1 MKETSDWT
9 CSKSTIRPATGSHLV
24 LSRRL
29 FLSSFAGAGA
39 CFAAD
44 QGQTYPTETKR
55 YTDQATDF
63 LVYRLTDPAHQ
74 SWLPSGYGRVIS
86 RRGNLML
93 YASDRSGTVQAYRM
107 DLKPGQSHSL
117 TNAASLQPWSLT
129 MTPDE
134 RNFCYLDGPSLFMG
148 SLGGGRIREVYKAAA
163 GQEFGRGFSL
173 SEDGLYAALVEQKT
187 GSSRLRLITMRNGA
201 AQTLAEGSD
210 PISDPMP
217 RPRRAGMLY
226 RRGDGELWLVNFD
239 GAQNRK
245 LRLAPGGIGT
255 ALWSPD
261 GRTVL
266 YLNFPADKTQ
276 LNNVRECTPDTNED
290 KLVSKTSQF
299 VSFNRNSDA
308 SVLVGASG
316 SKASP
321 FVLLLVRAVR
331 RELTLCEHR
340 ATDPRAVTPIFSP
353 NSQRIFFQSDRDG
366 KMAIYY
372 MVVDKLVEET
382 EIEDKPEK

>member
-1 MKETSDWT
+1 
-9 CSKSTIRPATGSHLV
+9 
-24 LSRRL
+24 
-29 FLSSFAGAGA
+29 
-39 CFAAD
+39 
-44 QGQTYPTETKR
+44 
-55 YTDQATDF
+55 
-63 LVYRLTDPAHQ
+63 
-74 SWLPSGYGRVIS
+74 
-86 RRGNLML
+86 ML
-93 YASDRSGTVQAYRM
+93 YASDRGGTVQAYRM
-107 DLKPGQSHSL
+107 DLKPGQSRGL
-117 TNAASLQPWSLT
+117 TDAKNLEPWSLT

-134 RNFCYLDGPSLFMG
+134 RNFCYLDGQSLLMG
-148 SLGGGRIREVYKAAA
+148 SLGGGRVREVYKAAG

-173 SEDGLYAALVEQKT
+173 SEDGLYAALVERKT
-187 GSSRLRLITMRNGA
+187 GNSKLRLIAMRNGS
-201 AQTLAEGSD
+201 AQTLAESSEL
-210 PISDPMP
+210 ISDPLP

-226 RRGDGELWLVNFD
+226 RRGDDELWLVNFD

-245 LRLAPGGIGT
+245 LHIAAGSLGNAV
-255 ALWSPD
+255 WSPD

-266 YLNFPADKTQ
+266 YLNFPADKKQ

-299 VSFNRNSDA
+299 VSFSRNSDA

-321 FVLLLVRAVR
+321 FVLLLVRAVK

-340 ATDPRAVTPIFSP
+340 ATDPRTVTPVFSP

-366 KMAIYY
+366 KSAIYS

-382 EIEDKPEK
+382 ETEEKQN

>member
-1 MKETSDWT
+1 V
-9 CSKSTIRPATGSHLV
+9 V

-29 FLSSFAGAGA
+29 FLSSLAGAGA

-44 QGQTYPTETKR
+44 QGQTFPAETKR

-63 LVYRLTDPAHQ
+63 VVFRLTDPAHQ

-86 RRGNLML
+86 RRGNSML

-107 DLKPGQSHSL
+107 ELKPGQSHGL
-117 TNAASLQPWSLT
+117 TDAKNLEPWSLT

-134 RNFCYLDGPSLFMG
+134 RNFCYLDGHSLFMG
-148 SLGGGRIREVYKAAA
+148 SLSGGRTHEVYKAAP
-163 GQEFGRGFSL
+163 GQEFGRGLSL
-173 SEDGLYAALVEQKT
+173 SEDGLYAALVEQKA
-187 GSSRLRLITMRNGA
+187 GSSRLRLIAMRNGS
-201 AQTLAEGSD
+201 AQTLAEATD

-245 LRLAPGGIGT
+245 LRVAGGGLGT

-266 YLNFPADKTQ
+266 YLNFPADKKQ
-276 LNNVRECTPDTNED
+276 LNSVRECTPDTNED

-299 VSFNRNSDA
+299 VSFSRNSDA

-366 KMAIYY
+366 KMAIYS

-382 EIEDKPEK
+382 ETEEKPDRQN